1 MGGTEA
7 ENEPAT
13 GQSLGTVIHGT
24 GTSYHSEMPVSSA
37 GNHLS
42 ASMLEYEGQM
52 LGMLAM
58 LESCMEESGMD
69 FEPQDQAADVGQEY
83 VHISKNPHRH
93 RGTTLTVDQ
102 PEDPAPLPMH
112 IDPCVKRDKASEDGG
127 IGDTIN
133 LARKGSPKNN
143 LVGCSNERP
152 ERQGHLK
159 VDQDVQN
166 PDFVFSDLQVLLG
179 QAKQDPTFCEGINTA
194 QMSDEETESMEDIAG
209 ICIDDNSLAAEERH
223 ESKPDFESDMN
234 KLRSQM
240 DDCIEE
246 VQRLE
251 KKRKD
256 LLTEVLMLRG
266 SGDKEELAAGSKDE
280 EETEESIGSKAV
292 ELIMIL
298 KKEEE
303 GRREERK
310 KEIHSLREER
320 AEEERKTWK
329 VNLERQGLL
338 DELRSL
344 RSRLF
349 AAARTCAH
357 SQAALN
363 NQHYDVKLLRAEEE
377 KLNSLVSQLTKESRQ
392 LRTAQQEQLQEL
404 QAQLDQ
410 QRSGQTRK
418 AQEELT
424 ECRRNS
430 CGDVQQYV
438 QGGLKALEDRYEP
451 ILVALLKRKEATAGA
466 LAAAKEQ
473 SQELR
478 VRMKPL
484 REEIQKLELERTCL
498 KEKLKLIHMQRE
510 EDTGHYK
517 EAVHF
522 LEENIRELRTVVE
535 IQKRK
540 NKDMEE
546 LRESLTKQL
555 LLYRI
560 ASEDHISCDQQGTT

>member
-1 MGGTEA
+1 MF
-7 ENEPAT
+7 N
-13 GQSLGTVIHGT
+13 
-24 GTSYHSEMPVSSA
+24 
-37 GNHLS
+37 
-42 ASMLEYEGQM
+42 
-52 LGMLAM
+52 
-58 LESCMEESGMD
+58 
-69 FEPQDQAADVGQEY
+69 
-83 VHISKNPHRH
+83 
-93 RGTTLTVDQ
+93 
-102 PEDPAPLPMH
+102 
-112 IDPCVKRDKASEDGG
+112 
-127 IGDTIN
+127 
-133 LARKGSPKNN
+133 
-143 LVGCSNERP
+143 
-152 ERQGHLK
+152 
-159 VDQDVQN
+159 
-166 PDFVFSDLQVLLG
+166 
-179 QAKQDPTFCEGINTA
+179 
-194 QMSDEETESMEDIAG
+194 EETESMEDIAG
-209 ICIDDNSLAAEERH
+209 ICMDDNSLAAEERH
-223 ESKPDFESDMN
+223 ESKPDLESDMN

-266 SGDKEELAAGSKDE
+266 PGDKEEVAAGSKDE

-363 NQHYDVKLLRAEEE
+363 NQRCDVKLLRAEEE
-377 KLNSLVSQLTKESRQ
+377 KLNSVVSQLTEESRQ
-392 LRTAQQEQLQEL
+392 LRAAQQEQLQEL
-404 QAQLDQ
+404 QAQLDR

-478 VRMKPL
+478 VRLKPL

-555 LLYRI
+555 LLYRM
-560 ASEDHISCDQQGTT
+560 ASEDNTSCDQQGTT